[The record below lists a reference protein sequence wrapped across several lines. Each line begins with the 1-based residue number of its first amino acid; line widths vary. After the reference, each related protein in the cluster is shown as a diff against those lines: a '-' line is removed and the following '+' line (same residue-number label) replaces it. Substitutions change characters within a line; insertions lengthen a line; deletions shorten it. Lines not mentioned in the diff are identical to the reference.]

1 MQNLTYEEQSIIKM
15 YDFETK
21 EELVEKLNIALEEI
35 EEQEMK
41 ELVKNLIFK
50 IAEKPLEEIREAKN
64 IFE

>member
-1 MQNLTYEEQSIIKM
+1 MQNLTYEEQAIIKM
-15 YDFETK
+15 YDFNTK
-21 EELVEKLNIALEEI
+21 DELVEKLNIALEEI